1 MSMRLRIII
10 KNMSTFTI
18 TRHCGFIQL
27 KAMRKNTKNNRHNRM
42 PSRYKKC
49 TICTHREYKNAT
61 SARNKVHVVNYIM
74 NYQPLQCV
82 LCIQLWEGFLLL
94 HSMQTYA
101 CQLDHLRNA
110 SSKLNTSIYQ
120 MQSHTQKKLDIKY
133 MLKTWLLYLVTN
145 KVYTVYV
152 FLNDKI
158 YKSSFLQSTSNNEN
172 SRQIPT
178 LPLLQ
183 PALFTSKKHKF

>member
-1 MSMRLRIII
+1 
-10 KNMSTFTI
+10 
-18 TRHCGFIQL
+18 
-27 KAMRKNTKNNRHNRM
+27 
-42 PSRYKKC
+42 
-49 TICTHREYKNAT
+49 
-61 SARNKVHVVNYIM
+61 
-74 NYQPLQCV
+74 
-82 LCIQLWEGFLLL
+82 
-94 HSMQTYA
+94 
-101 CQLDHLRNA
+101 
-110 SSKLNTSIYQ
+110 
-120 MQSHTQKKLDIKY
+120 